1 MKLLKAKSTSTPS
14 HNKAIAEVLDKVQ
27 AEAEVPFQVRL
38 SESLAKRVKVHS
50 AQSDKSHRII
60 VAEAL
65 EAYLKAHG

>member
-1 MKLLKAKSTSTPS
+1 MKLLKAKSKSTPS

-38 SESLAKRVKVHS
+38 SESLAKRVKVYS
-50 AQSDKSHRII
+50 AHSDKSHKVI
-60 VAEAL
+60 VTEAL